1 MYKTILCSTGNPDH
15 GQFVAP
21 SPMQVVQVNS
31 LNAAVVACRKYID
44 SWNLGGGNW
53 CGDAGK
59 VFRSGKFVATISYN
73 GKVITA
79 E

>member
-1 MYKTILCSTGNPDH
+1 MYATILCSTGNPDH

-21 SPMQVVQVNS
+21 SPLQIKMVSSV
-31 LNAAVVACRKYID
+31 NAAVTACREYIF

-59 VFRSGKFVATISYN
+59 VYRSGKHVATISYN
-73 GKVITA
+73 GKVIPT

>member
-1 MYKTILCSTGNPDH
+1 MYRTILCSTGNPDH

-21 SPMQVVQVNS
+21 SPMQIAMVSSV
-31 LNAAVVACRKYID
+31 NAAVAACREYIF
-44 SWNLGGGNW
+44 SWNLGRGNW

-59 VFRSGKFVATISYN
+59 VYRSGKLVATISYN
-73 GKVITA
+73 GKVIPA